1 MTFRKYVY
9 GLRLTHDAERSAF
22 IRQVRSDKAM
32 PELNDWDELKAHLQ
46 SMGASTDS
54 LHQARVIWLNYQ
66 WAATRTK
73 PRRFGLI
80 YWLTWPKVSSKRRRI
95 RSLVSVSTTSAVV
108 VGGGTQQLVAESVND
123 PTYYCH
129 GSRLSQVQAIPLK
142 ERGLC
147 RRKP

>member
-66 WAATRTK
+66 WACGYQYSR
-73 PRRFGLI
+73 P
-80 YWLTWPKVSSKRRRI
+80 
-95 RSLVSVSTTSAVV
+95 ST
-108 VGGGTQQLVAESVND
+108 GQQLEQSLA
-123 PTYYCH
+123 
-129 GSRLSQVQAIPLK
+129 
-142 ERGLC
+142 GLG
-147 RRKP
+147 